1 MDKIQDEPWF
11 EDPFKWYE
19 EQNYPEIVGVQLTQ
33 GIALDFLQ
41 GLYTIYQMLKNNNKE
56 RAMRDTEQLAVLLLA
71 SAFDYGQEAMDRL
84 VELEFNDIDIDKEFA
99 KLAKEQKGKKKN
111 DKN

>member
-11 EDPFKWYE
+11 KDPFGWYE
-19 EQNYPEIVGVQLTQ
+19 EQNYPEIVGIQLTEE
-33 GIALDFLQ
+33 IALDFLQ
-41 GLYTIYQMLKNNNKE
+41 GLYTIYQMLKQGNKE
-56 RAMRDTEQLAVLLLA
+56 RAARDTEQLAVLLLA

-99 KLAKEQKGKKKN
+99 KLAKEQKGKNKDAKS
-111 DKN
+111 